1 MPPCYYQATTHRIRQ
16 RICSKFFKNILQVA
30 FGQTIA
36 RYPPLCRFSKACST
50 VGTVTRFDPPVGL
63 EVITNWPQNRSISL
77 GLARKRVFVFVSS
90 CNPSCDLFL
99 ILCLFL
105 SLCFAILLLLRF
117 SHHSPIFGLG
127 RCLVLAPGSCPDCH
141 HVLAWK

>member
-1 MPPCYYQATTHRIRQ
+1 MAFLLVSSEFLPGRCQPASRLLLCQEPPNSPKGLLKNFLFI
-16 RICSKFFKNILQVA
+16 KNITGGSLPNNSEVSA
-30 FGQTIA
+30 SVSIVE
-36 RYPPLCRFSKACST
+36 ACST
-50 VGTVTRFDPPVGL
+50 VGTDTRLDPPVGL

-105 SLCFAILLLLRF
+105 SLSFAILLLLGL
-117 SHHSPIFGLG
+117 SHHSPM
-127 RCLVLAPGSCPDCH
+127 SSD
-141 HVLAWK
+141 